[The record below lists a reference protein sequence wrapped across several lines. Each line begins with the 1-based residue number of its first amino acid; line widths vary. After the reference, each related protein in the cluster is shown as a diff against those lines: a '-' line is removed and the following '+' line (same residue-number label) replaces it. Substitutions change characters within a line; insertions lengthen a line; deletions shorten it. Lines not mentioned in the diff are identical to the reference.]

1 MKERIREE
9 DKVYT
14 GWFDG
19 ERTWRVKTAEE
30 RLLENNIKP
39 EVANLYI
46 ALSEQ

>member
-1 MKERIREE
+1 MEHIREE

-14 GWFDG
+14 GWLEG
-19 ERTWRVKTAEE
+19 ERTWRQKTAEE

-46 ALSEQ
+46 ALNETK